1 MTKLPNNPLV
11 SEVFKAAHGG
21 KTVER
26 KVEILREHRSDHIKA
41 LLIWNFDK
49 GIESALPPGEV
60 PYKKNEAP
68 AGTAGHTR
76 LVHEWKMLYNFVKGG
91 NDKISQM
98 KREQMFVQL
107 LEALHADEAEIVTL
121 VKDKE
126 LQSKYRITRS
136 VVEQAYPEIVW
147 RDK

>member
-11 SEVFKAAHGG
+11 SEVLKAAHGG

-26 KVEILREHRSDHIKA
+26 KVEILQEHRSDHIKA

-68 AGTAGHTR
+68 AGTPGHTR
-76 LVHEWKMLYNFVKGG
+76 LVHEWRMLYNFVKGG

-107 LEALHADEAEIVTL
+107 LEALHADEADIVSL

-126 LQSKYRITRS
+126 LQNKYRITRS